1 MAVVRLAQS
10 LAIKMLATCVTSID
24 AGTSADSKIVIYE
37 GAIPADP
44 DAAITTEVALATFPL
59 PLPAF
64 GDPEASAIGATATA
78 EDIPSVA
85 ASASSSSA
93 TPTLFARIYDRDDV
107 ALIDLDVTDALGT
120 GAIKIDAT
128 QIVQGVSVTIVSLLI
143 SQRNK

>member
-24 AGTSADSKIVIYE
+24 EGVGAESTIIIYE
-37 GAIPADP
+37 GAIPDSP
-44 DAAITTEVALATFPL
+44 DTDITSQVALARFLL

-64 GDPEASAIGATATA
+64 GDPVASAIGATATA

-85 ASASSSSA
+85 ALASSSSA
-93 TPTLFARIYDRDDV
+93 TPLLFARVYDHDDV
-107 ALIDLDVTDALGT
+107 ALIDVDVTDANGT